1 MILNKEKINLIK
13 ALKTKNIK
21 ADDKIKRENIY
32 FQNILKSNIEKYQ
45 GSIKHPFKNINENMQ
60 NIFSSDE
67 SKKKAL
73 NFILRH
79 HSKENNNNNANKS
92 SKFTT
97 LNNNNQILLTEPEK
111 NNIIFK
117 DSNLVINNI
126 SHINE
131 KKKFN
136 KLENLRNKQNK
147 NIRTKKI
154 IKNFNNKEQNIRA
167 KYTKIEYNKVN
178 KTPINNSKK
187 FSNEIVY
194 KRNANNYLSRN
205 NNNYN
210 SINYSKFNNK
220 TLENNDEY
228 ILDDMFYKITKKP
241 KIVRSLNPRKNS
253 TKLYNINNQYKT
265 LNSFYIPKKASA
277 YSINQDNNQ
286 LKDTFTKN
294 ISDYNKHQTI
304 QYNENNISLLNLYN
318 NRTLDKNNRRKNNI
332 NNNYSKR
339 RNNGI
344 RIINNGKSIKEF
356 NISFHED
363 EDDNEDF
370 QRKKYNKNRFVESYN
385 KYNYIR
391 NMPRININQ
400 FNINTNND
408 NRAYDSEI
416 YDEFL
421 TERNLNNYSNDILN
435 FNEKIFN
442 KYSNDKKYNNSK
454 TIPINDKIKKF
465 KVLIKK
471 RPLKELRMNNISYKK
486 FQSLKY
492 IEDKDDHKKNLVE
505 NDVQIDNKRV
515 LNENNLEKISENIA
529 GRDKFNFSIV
539 LSEKNNFTIK
549 SNKKKD
555 LKNKEQNF
563 IKEIANIKQNI
574 IIIKKKEG
582 KILNK
587 IFADENIENINKL
600 LLEQNF
606 SIKDNLIKFIPI
618 NFEVENNETKLL
630 EENKKLKIDNE
641 LINKNDKMK
650 LELIQKLDK
659 EKQNLL
665 EEIKKLTNENNE
677 QKVKNENLSKENEKL
692 KEENIKLSNSLNE
705 LINDEKVKEEII
717 EIGNIGGLNFNV
729 DIESINEGQ
738 I

>member
-13 ALKTKNIK
+13 ALKTKGIK

-45 GSIKHPFKNINENMQ
+45 GSIKPPLKNINENMQ

-79 HSKENNNNNANKS
+79 HSKENNNNKANKS
-92 SKFTT
+92 SKFTI
-97 LNNNNQILLTEPEK
+97 LNNNNKILLTEPEN

-126 SHINE
+126 SNINE

-136 KLENLRNKQNK
+136 KLENLRNKQYK

-154 IKNFNNKEQNIRA
+154 IKNYNNNRT
-167 KYTKIEYNKVN
+167 KYTKIEYNN
-178 KTPINNSKK
+178 KTPINNSRKS
-187 FSNEIVY
+187 SNEILY
-194 KRNANNYLSRN
+194 KRNANNYQSRN
-205 NNNYN
+205 NNNYNYN

-294 ISDYNKHQTI
+294 VSDYNKHQTI
-304 QYNENNISLLNLYN
+304 QYNENNISLLNIYN
-318 NRTLDKNNRRKNNI
+318 NRTLDKNNRRKNYL
-332 NNNYSKR
+332 NNYNKR

-356 NISFHED
+356 NISFNED

-370 QRKKYNKNRFVESYN
+370 QRKKSSRFVESYN

-442 KYSNDKKYNNSK
+442 KYLNDKKYNNSK

-486 FQSLKY
+486 FQNLKY

-505 NDVQIDNKRV
+505 NDVQIDNKIV
-515 LNENNLEKISENIA
+515 LDENNLEKTSENIA
-529 GRDKFNFSIV
+529 GRDKLNFSIV
-539 LSEKNNFTIK
+539 LSEKNNFSIK

-563 IKEIANIKQNI
+563 IKEIENIKQNI

-606 SIKDNLIKFIPI
+606 SIKGNLIKFIPMNI
-618 NFEVENNETKLL
+618 EIENNENKLL

-659 EKQNLL
+659 EKQNLI

-692 KEENIKLSNSLNE
+692 KEENTKLSNSLNE